1 MRRPRRYDTAASRWE
16 GLGPYYAMFPTAFA
30 DGVVGR
36 YTRPADVVL
45 DPFAGRGTA
54 LFSAAKRGRVGLGIE
69 LNPVGWVY
77 ARTKLSP
84 APFDAVLGR
93 LGDVEA
99 AAPRYRRSISTSGSV
114 TNSGTRGALGAYPPY
129 SPGLSGLW

>member
-1 MRRPRRYDTAASRWE
+1 MRRRPRRYDTAASRWE

-30 DGVVGR
+30 DAVVGR
-36 YTRPADVVL
+36 YARPGGVVL

-77 ARTKLSP
+77 AKTKLSP
-84 APFDAVLGR
+84 APFDAVIAR
-93 LGDVEA
+93 LGEVGA
-99 AAPRYRRSISTSGSV
+99 AAARYRRAAD
-114 TNSGTRGALGAYPPY
+114 ALPLFSHKAYPRRVR
-129 SPGLSGLW
+129 SFLVAARETL